1 LKAKAGVL
9 VDGTPARGR
18 WWENDGDSAS
28 THRGKYLNDPNDR
41 FLDFK
46 GLSVY
51 SCLAIPTLRVYVKEG
66 LPHFKLK
73 GKILVKRS
81 EFDEWMES
89 FRINKNQ
96 ELNELVDGVIKSLS
110 E

>member
-1 LKAKAGVL
+1 
-9 VDGTPARGR
+9 
-18 WWENDGDSAS
+18 
-28 THRGKYLNDPNDR
+28 
-41 FLDFK
+41 
-46 GLSVY
+46 
-51 SCLAIPTLRVYVKEG
+51 VKEG

-73 GKILVKRS
+73 GKILGKRS
-81 EFDEWMES
+81 EFDEGMES